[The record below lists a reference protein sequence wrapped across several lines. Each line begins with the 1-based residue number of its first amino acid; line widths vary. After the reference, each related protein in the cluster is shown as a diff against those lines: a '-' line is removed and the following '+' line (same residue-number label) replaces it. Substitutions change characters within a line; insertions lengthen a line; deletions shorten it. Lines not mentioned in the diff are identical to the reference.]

1 MSNRKNKESNIIET
15 LLENGI
21 YISRWLLVPVYL
33 ALCALLFAISI
44 KAIISLI
51 ILFSNI
57 LNTSISG
64 LLIGILNIIDLALIG
79 NLILIIIFSGYE
91 SFISKIAVAKDDDDK
106 PDWMG
111 KISLG
116 DMKIKLMA
124 SIVAISGIKLLEA
137 FLSIN
142 ETNKNNILWMIVI
155 FSIFLFANVLLAFT
169 DFIVVK
175 NRRVKELKIHE
186 QNKTIN

>member
-1 MSNRKNKESNIIET
+1 MSNRKNKESNLIET

-44 KAIISLI
+44 KATISLT

-175 NRRVKELKIHE
+175 NRRAKELKTSE
-186 QNKTIN
+186 QNKTIK

>member
-1 MSNRKNKESNIIET
+1 M
-15 LLENGI
+15 
-21 YISRWLLVPVYL
+21 
-33 ALCALLFAISI
+33 
-44 KAIISLI
+44 
-51 ILFSNI
+51 
-57 LNTSISG
+57 
-64 LLIGILNIIDLALIG
+64 
-79 NLILIIIFSGYE
+79 IIIFSGYV

-116 DMKIKLMA
+116 DMKIKFMV

-155 FSIFLFANVLLAFT
+155 FSIFLFTNVLLAFT
-169 DFIVVK
+169 NFIVVK
-175 NRRVKELKIHE
+175 NRRAKELKINE

>member
-1 MSNRKNKESNIIET
+1 MSNNKNTVLLNSIET

-21 YISRWLLVPVYL
+21 YVSRWFLVPVYL

-44 KAIISLI
+44 KAIIGLI

-57 LNTSISG
+57 LETSISG
-64 LLIGILNIIDLALIG
+64 LLIAILNIIDLALIG

-137 FLSIN
+137 FLSIS
-142 ETNKNNILWMIVI
+142 ETDKNNLLWMIVI

-175 NRRVKELKIHE
+175 NRKAKE
-186 QNKTIN
+186 QNINELSND